1 MTNKVVATFAA
12 LIGVSAIAYGA
23 YRFGLSRNPAIQHS
37 VNEPASRATTDASG
51 SEAAPDK
58 RILYWHDPMV
68 PGQKF
73 DKPGKSPFMDMQL
86 VPVYADSDSEEGAV
100 TINPRIQQNL
110 GVRVSEVTKGTMTQ
124 TVEAVGNVAY
134 NERAVAVVTARAN
147 GYVERLY
154 VRAPLDPVRVGQAL
168 ADIFAPDWLAAQEE
182 YLSVKRMQGQGTEG
196 LVSAARQRMLL
207 AGMNDEQ
214 VRLVESSG
222 KVSPR
227 FTLRAPIA
235 GVVSELGAREGMTV
249 MAGAML
255 FRINGLA
262 SVWIN
267 AEVPEGMA
275 AYIRPGN
282 NVEARTS
289 AFPDRVFK
297 GRVAAIL
304 PEVNPTTRTLKA
316 RVEVNNQGG
325 LLAPGMFA
333 NVTFGTSARDEVLMV
348 PSEAVIQTGARKVV
362 ILAEGNGNFKPVDV
376 ETGLEANGQIAI
388 PKGLQAGQ
396 KVVTSSQFLID
407 SEASLKGTIARMS
420 EMPAGNE
427 SPATTHHGEAKVE
440 AVGKDAVTLS
450 HGPIQSMQWGAMT
463 MDFKIPPEGLPPG
476 IKNGSTVTFDFK
488 QRKDGQYELTAI
500 SPANPGA
507 AGAKATHK

>member
-1 MTNKVVATFAA
+1 
-12 LIGVSAIAYGA
+12 
-23 YRFGLSRNPAIQHS
+23 
-37 VNEPASRATTDASG
+37 
-51 SEAAPDK
+51 
-58 RILYWHDPMV
+58 
-68 PGQKF
+68 
-73 DKPGKSPFMDMQL
+73 
-86 VPVYADSDSEEGAV
+86 
-100 TINPRIQQNL
+100 
-110 GVRVSEVTKGTMTQ
+110 
-124 TVEAVGNVAY
+124 
-134 NERAVAVVTARAN
+134 
-147 GYVERLY
+147 
-154 VRAPLDPVRVGQAL
+154 
-168 ADIFAPDWLAAQEE
+168 
-182 YLSVKRMQGQGTEG
+182 
-196 LVSAARQRMLL
+196 
-207 AGMNDEQ
+207 
-214 VRLVESSG
+214 
-222 KVSPR
+222 
-227 FTLRAPIA
+227 
-235 GVVSELGAREGMTV
+235 MTV

-304 PEVNPTTRTLKA
+304 PEVNSATRTLKA

-333 NVTFGTSARDEVLMV
+333 NVAFAMSAKDEVLMV

-362 ILAEGNGNFKPVDV
+362 ILAEGNGKFKPVDV

-388 PKGLQAGQ
+388 RKGLQAGQ

-427 SPATTHHGEAKVE
+427 SPATTHHGEGKVE

-500 SPANPGA
+500 SPAKPGPA
-507 AGAKATHK
+507 DAKAIK